1 MLYLSLFAITLD
13 ILSSSID
20 EEKGTK
26 RTFFL
31 KLKKE
36 QSLIDINTFQKT
48 IFYEANSSLFEGF

>member
-13 ILSSSID
+13 ILSSRID

-36 QSLIDINTFQKT
+36 HSLIDINTFQKT
-48 IFYEANSSLFEGF
+48 IFYEANSS